1 MGRGVS
7 IYKGQVFDLEEGRR
21 QRDLALSRVQL
32 NKEDWIKK
40 AKQAVWLVAGDHTEF
55 TTDDVWAT
63 GLPHPDGDAR
73 ALGPV
78 MLKAQKANVIQPTER
93 FRPSRIVAYHA
104 APKRI
109 WKSLR

>member
-1 MGRGVS
+1 VS
-7 IYKGQVFDLEEGRR
+7 IYKDNVFNLQEGRR
-21 QRDLALSRVQL
+21 QRDLALERVVQ
-32 NKEDWIKK
+32 NKENWIKA
-40 AKQAVWLVAGDHTEF
+40 AKRAIWEVAGDHTEF

-78 MLKAQKANVIQPTER
+78 MLKARTAKVIEPTER

>member
-1 MGRGVS
+1 MS

-32 NKEDWIKK
+32 NKEDWIRE
-40 AKQAVWLVAGDHTEF
+40 AKWCVFNCAKDHSEL
-55 TTDDVWAT
+55 TTDDVWAM
-63 GLPHPDGDAR
+63 GLRHPEGDAR

-78 MLKAQKANVIQPTER
+78 MLAAQKAGVIEPTDR
-93 FRPSRIVAYHA
+93 FRPSRIVTYHA